1 MIIRLMNDQ
10 DMNNIIDIWLT
21 TSIDAHH
28 FIPAQYWQSKIEE
41 MRNVYLPMAET
52 YLLEDDGQ
60 VFGFISLVEDH
71 LAALFVSTTSQNQ
84 GYGGAL
90 LHHAMDLRNVLKL
103 QVYEENRNAFHFYL
117 KNGFQVLEEAV
128 DSNTGQKELNM
139 IWNKELKPL

>member
-1 MIIRLMNDQ
+1 MIIRPMSDQ

-28 FIPAQYWQSKIEE
+28 FIPAKYWKSKKEE

-52 YLLEDDGQ
+52 YLLEDNGQ
-60 VFGFISLVEDH
+60 VHGFVSLVEDH

-90 LHHAMDLRNVLKL
+90 LHHAMDLGNVLKL
-103 QVYEENRNAFHFYL
+103 QVYEENQSAFRFYL
-117 KNGFQVLEEAV
+117 KNGFKVQEETL
-128 DSNTGQKELNM
+128 DRDTGQRELIM
-139 IWNKELKPL
+139 IWNKESKPV